1 VQEQWAGEAEE
12 KSRLTNRV
20 EEMTTTVD
28 QLTTELEEK
37 REQAENATAELQQ
50 AKLTLDV
57 SIDLQDFS
65 PPALRMFT
73 IHSFVYWC
81 KI

>member
-1 VQEQWAGEAEE
+1 
-12 KSRLTNRV
+12 
-20 EEMTTTVD
+20 MTTTVD

-57 SIDLQDFS
+57 SIYTVSQ
-65 PPALRMFT
+65 
-73 IHSFVYWC
+73 
-81 KI
+81 